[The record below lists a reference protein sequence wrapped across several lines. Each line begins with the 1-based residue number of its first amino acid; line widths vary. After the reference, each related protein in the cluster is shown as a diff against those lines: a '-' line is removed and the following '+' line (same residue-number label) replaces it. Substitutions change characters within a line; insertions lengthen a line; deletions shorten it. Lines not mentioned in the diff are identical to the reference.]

1 MWVPIGSPMGTP
13 HCEKVR
19 SPCGSSAKDIKDET
33 IVGVWCQQQWTSR
46 EVSSLSLVR
55 ERMFAQCSS
64 ANSVHLPDISTC
76 LTIFYPLLCFLLLL
90 THRVTYIQNNPRAC
104 KIRERMFIECS
115 SASSV
120 PPPRYFNLSSTSPP
134 IFYTL
139 KLLLKVTVG
148 SVVKCVLEPYIGR
161 VRQAKGGRQA

>member
-1 MWVPIGSPMGTP
+1 MWEQCERYKRWNNCWRVVPATMNI
-13 HCEKVR
+13 KR
-19 SPCGSSAKDIKDET
+19 S
-33 IVGVWCQQQWTSR
+33 VL
-46 EVSSLSLVR
+46 SLSRQRKDVCPVLFR
-55 ERMFAQCSS
+55 QLGPPSGYFNLSNNILPFA
-64 ANSVHLPDISTC
+64 
-76 LTIFYPLLCFLLLL
+76 LLCFLLLL

-120 PPPRYFNLSSTSPP
+120 PPPGYFNLSSTSPP